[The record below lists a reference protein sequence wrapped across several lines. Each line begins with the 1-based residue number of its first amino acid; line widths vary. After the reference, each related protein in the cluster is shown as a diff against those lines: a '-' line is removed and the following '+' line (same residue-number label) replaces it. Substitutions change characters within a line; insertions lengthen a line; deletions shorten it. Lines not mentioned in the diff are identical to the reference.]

1 MENEVKHSNFIH
13 DIIDVDLQ
21 NAPELKIHT
30 RFPPEPNGYL
40 HIGSVK
46 AICVNTDV
54 AKKYNGL
61 FNLRYDDTNPAKES
75 DEFVRSIREDL
86 EWLGAAPTGG
96 VFYGSDYFGKCYEFA
111 VQLIKQGDAYVCD
124 LSKDDLADYKGT
136 DRAVASKESPYR
148 NRSVE
153 ENLELFER
161 MKNGEFEDGART
173 LRAKIDPSSDNPYLR
188 DPVIYRIKH
197 IHHHRQ
203 GDEWCVYPMYDF
215 AHPIQDA
222 LEGITHSLCSSE
234 FRNHRPLYDWVVEK
248 IGFEQKPHQWEFGRM
263 NITYTVMS
271 KRYLRQ
277 LVEEGHVDGWD
288 DPRLP
293 TLKGLRRRGYT
304 PEALFTFVREAG
316 VTNTD
321 HTVDIRQLEAC
332 VRDDLNENALRR
344 VAIAHPIKVVIDNY
358 PADKEEMI
366 SLPNHPQKPEMGTR
380 EVPMTRE
387 VYIDADDFAEV
398 PPPKFVRLKP
408 DGEVRLMGGYII
420 KCGEIEKNED
430 GSIRCIHA
438 TADLETGSGMPTDGR
453 KIKGTIHW
461 LSAKYAMPT
470 TLMLYD
476 RLFNIENTAD
486 VPEGKTYLDFL
497 NENSLTTVEGAMVEP
512 SLAEAAPGERFQFVR
527 FGYFCKDTK
536 NENTYNQVVSLK
548 DNAKK

>member
-1 MENEVKHSNFIH
+1 MEEINSNFIH
-13 DIIDVDLQ
+13 EIIDSDLTT
-21 NAPELKIHT
+21 NPGLKIHT

-54 AKKYNGL
+54 ANKYSGL

-86 EWLGAAPTGG
+86 EWLGATPTGG

-111 VQLIKQGDAYVCD
+111 VKLIKQGDAYVCD
-124 LSKDDLADYKGT
+124 LSKDDLTDYKGT
-136 DRAVASKESPYR
+136 DRSVASKESPYR

-153 ENLELFER
+153 ENLDLFER

-234 FRNHRPLYDWVVEK
+234 FRNHRPLYDWVVDK

-293 TLKGLRRRGYT
+293 TLCGLRRRGYT
-304 PEALFTFVREAG
+304 PNALFTFVREAG

-321 HTVDIRQLEAC
+321 HTVDVRQLEAC

-344 VAIAHPIKVVIDNY
+344 IAVVNPIKVVIDNY
-358 PADKEEMI
+358 PEDKEEMI
-366 SLPNHPQKPEMGTR
+366 TVSNHPQKEELGVR
-380 EVPMTRE
+380 QVPMTRE
-387 VYIDADDFAEV
+387 IYIDSDDFAEV
-398 PPPKFVRLKP
+398 PPPKFFRLKP

-420 KCGEIEKNED
+420 KYAGIEKNED
-430 GSIRCIHA
+430 GSIKCIHA
-438 TADLETGSGMPTDGR
+438 TADLETGNGMPADGR

-461 LSAKYAMPT
+461 LSAKYAKPASM
-470 TLMLYD
+470 MLYD

-497 NENSLTTVEGAMVEP
+497 NPDSLTKLDGAMVEP
-512 SLAEAAPGERFQFVR
+512 SLADAKPGDKFQFVR
-527 FGYFCKDTK
+527 VGYFCKDSK
-536 NENTYNQVVSLK
+536 NENTFNRVVGLK
-548 DNAKK
+548 DSFPKK

>member
-1 MENEVKHSNFIH
+1 MEEINSNFIH
-13 DIIDVDLQ
+13 EIIDEDLRQ
-21 NAPELKIHT
+21 NPNLKIHT

-46 AICVNTDV
+46 AICINTDV
-54 AKKYNGL
+54 ANKYAGL

-86 EWLGAAPTGG
+86 EWLNASPTGG
-96 VFYGSDYFGKCYEFA
+96 VYYGSDYFGKCYEFA
-111 VQLIKQGDAYVCD
+111 VQLIKQGDAYDCD

-136 DRAVASKESPYR
+136 DRAAASKESPYR

-153 ENLELFER
+153 ENLALFER

-234 FRNHRPLYDWVVEK
+234 FRNHRPLYDWVVNK
-248 IGFEQKPHQWEFGRM
+248 IGFEKKPHQWEFGRM

-332 VRDDLNENALRR
+332 VRDDLNENAPRR
-344 VAIAHPIKVVIDNY
+344 IGIAAPIKVVIDNY
-358 PADKEEMI
+358 PADREEMI
-366 SLPNHPQKPEMGTR
+366 ALPNHPQKPELGTR

-387 VYIDADDFAEV
+387 IYIDADDFAEV
-398 PPPKFVRLKP
+398 PPPKFFRLKP

-420 KCGEIEKNED
+420 KYAGIEKNED
-430 GSIRCIHA
+430 GSIKCIHA
-438 TADLETGSGMPTDGR
+438 TADLETGSGMPADGR

-461 LSAKYAMPT
+461 LSAKFAKPV

-476 RLFNIENTAD
+476 RLFTIENTAD
-486 VPEGKTYLDFL
+486 VPEGKTYLDYL
-497 NENSLTTVEGAMVEP
+497 NADSLSKIEGAMVEP
-512 SLAEAAPGERFQFVR
+512 SLADAKAGDKFQFVR
-527 FGYFCKDTK
+527 VGYFCCDSK
-536 NENTYNQVVSLK
+536 NENTFNRIVGLK
-548 DNAKK
+548 DSFPKN

>member
-1 MENEVKHSNFIH
+1 MDNSNFIH
-13 DIIDVDLQ
+13 DIIDSDLAA
-21 NAPELKIHT
+21 NPELKIHT

-54 AKKYNGL
+54 ANKYAGL

-86 EWLGAAPTGG
+86 EWLGAHPTGG
-96 VFYGSDYFGKCYEFA
+96 VYYGSDYFGKCYEFA

-124 LSKDDLADYKGT
+124 LSKDDLVEYKGT
-136 DRAVASKESPYR
+136 DRAVASKVSPYR
-148 NRSVE
+148 DRSVE
-153 ENLELFER
+153 ENLDLFER
-161 MKNGEFEDGART
+161 MRAGEFPDGART

-234 FRNHRPLYDWVVEK
+234 FRNHRPLYDWVVDK
-248 IGFEQKPHQWEFGRM
+248 IGFEHKPHQWEFGRM

-293 TLKGLRRRGYT
+293 TLCGLRRRGYT

-321 HTVDIRQLEAC
+321 HTVDVRQLEAC

-344 VAIAHPIKVVIDNY
+344 IAIAHPIKVVIDNY
-358 PADKEEMI
+358 PADREETI
-366 SLPNHPQKPEMGTR
+366 TLPNHPQKPELGTR

-387 VYIDADDFAEV
+387 IYIDADDFAEV
-398 PPPKFVRLKP
+398 PPPKFFRLKP

-420 KCGEIEKNED
+420 KYAGMEKNED
-430 GSIRCIHA
+430 GSIQCIHA
-438 TADLETGSGMPTDGR
+438 TADLKTGNGMPADGR

-461 LSAKYAMPT
+461 LSAKYAQPT

-476 RLFNIENTAD
+476 RLFTIENTAE

-497 NENSLTTVEGAMVEP
+497 NENSLVKIENAMVEP
-512 SLAEAAPGERFQFVR
+512 SLTDAAPGDKFQFVR
-527 FGYFCKDTK
+527 FGYFCKDTRHG
-536 NENTYNQVVSLK
+536 NTFNQVVSLK
-548 DNAKK
+548 DTFGKK

>member
-1 MENEVKHSNFIH
+1 MENNSNFIH
-13 DIIDVDLQ
+13 EIIDADLTA
-21 NAPELKIHT
+21 NPGLKIHT

-54 AKKYNGL
+54 ANKYNGL

-86 EWLGAAPTGG
+86 EWLGATPTGG

-136 DRAVASKESPYR
+136 DRAVAGKESPYR

-153 ENLELFER
+153 ENLDLFER
-161 MKNGEFEDGART
+161 MKNGEFEDGKRT
-173 LRAKIDPSSDNPYLR
+173 LRAKIDPTSDNPYLR

-203 GDEWCVYPMYDF
+203 GDTWCVYPMYDF

-248 IGFEQKPHQWEFGRM
+248 IGFAQKPHQWEFGRM

-288 DPRLP
+288 DPVFLLFADFAAADTLP
-293 TLKGLRRRGYT
+293 RHSLTS
-304 PEALFTFVREAG
+304 FVR
-316 VTNTD
+316 
-321 HTVDIRQLEAC
+321 Q
-332 VRDDLNENALRR
+332 AL
-344 VAIAHPIKVVIDNY
+344 PI
-358 PADKEEMI
+358 
-366 SLPNHPQKPEMGTR
+366 
-380 EVPMTRE
+380 
-387 VYIDADDFAEV
+387 
-398 PPPKFVRLKP
+398 
-408 DGEVRLMGGYII
+408 
-420 KCGEIEKNED
+420 
-430 GSIRCIHA
+430 
-438 TADLETGSGMPTDGR
+438 
-453 KIKGTIHW
+453 
-461 LSAKYAMPT
+461 PT
-470 TLMLYD
+470 T
-476 RLFNIENTAD
+476 
-486 VPEGKTYLDFL
+486 P
-497 NENSLTTVEGAMVEP
+497 
-512 SLAEAAPGERFQFVR
+512 
-527 FGYFCKDTK
+527 
-536 NENTYNQVVSLK
+536 
-548 DNAKK
+548 